1 MTRKLVPLLAAAVIF
16 LPAMSVAHAE
26 PSLHQVYE
34 AAQAGNL
41 RGAESMMT
49 EVLQNH
55 PNSAKA
61 HYVEAEILAKEGR
74 GGEASTQLATAE
86 KLDPALSFAKPQAV
100 QALRSELSG
109 GHATAAPAGNGFP
122 WGWLFV
128 GGALIAFIVLA
139 SRWMQARAA
148 TPVQVV
154 TAGNAPYGGGYGYPG
169 GVTTGGYGPVAPGGG
184 GMGSGILGGLATGAA
199 VGAGVVAG
207 EALMHRLIDGGEHH
221 RQVVDNDSFL
231 AGPDVNGSDPG
242 YQLGGEDFG
251 VNDTSS
257 WDDGSTNSDDW
268 S

>member
-41 RGAESMMT
+41 HGAESMMT

-100 QALRSELSG
+100 QALRSELAG
-109 GHATAAPAGNGFP
+109 GHLTVAAGGGSP
-122 WGWLFV
+122 WIWIIA
-128 GGALIAFIVLA
+128 GGALIVFIVLA
-139 SRWMQARAA
+139 SRWMQRRAA
-148 TPVQVV
+148 PVHVAT
-154 TAGNAPYGGGYGYPG
+154 TANTPYGGGYGYPG
-169 GVTTGGYGPVAPGGG
+169 GMPTGGYGPVAPGGG

-221 RQVVDNDSFL
+221 RQLSDSDSFL
-231 AGPDVNGSDPG
+231 PGPDVNGADPG
-242 YQLGGEDFG
+242 YQLGGSDFG
-251 VNDTSS
+251 VNDASS
-257 WDDGSTNSDDW
+257 WDDGSMNSDDW

>member
-34 AAQAGNL
+34 ATQAGNL
-41 RGAESMMT
+41 RGAESMMS
-49 EVLQNH
+49 EVLHNH

-61 HYVEAEILAKEGR
+61 HFVEAEILAKEGL
-74 GGEASTQLATAE
+74 GGEANAQLATAE
-86 KLDPALSFAKPQAV
+86 KLDPALSFAKPEAV

-109 GHATAAPAGNGFP
+109 GHVTAPAGGGFP
-122 WGWLFV
+122 WGWIFA

-139 SRWMQARAA
+139 SRWMQARA

-169 GVTTGGYGPVAPGGG
+169 GVPTGGYGPVAPGGG

-221 RQVVDNDSFL
+221 RSVGDGDSFL
-231 AGPDVNGSDPG
+231 PGPDANGVDPN

-251 VNDTSS
+251 VNDASS
-257 WDDGSTNSDDW
+257 WDDGSTNSGDW